1 MGSPMVWS
9 RRPCSLSLSLTPSLP
24 LPPSLPLRLSPRLPR
39 WLRPP
44 PSLLLLLTLLPLLL
58 PPAAGSAQTW
68 TVADQVTEATLDNGL
83 TVLMVPR
90 PGSDRVR
97 CVMAYRV
104 GSINE
109 APGITGI
116 SHFLEHMMFKG
127 TRKRAHENA
136 ILDAYKAAGATGVN
150 AMTGKEKT
158 EFQAT
163 LPSENLEVCLDIE
176 ADRMENA
183 VLRGFDAEREV
194 VLEERQR
201 AVNRPR
207 VLLMEQLDA
216 AFYSASP
223 YRWPTLGWSS
233 DLETI
238 TREEMEVHRELYYR
252 PGNATLV
259 LVGGLEVEATLE
271 RVRAHF
277 GGIPSRGPSPR
288 VRAREPTPD
297 HLRGLYD
304 PDFAMP
310 SIQRRVLGR
319 APGVP
324 FVQLRFHVPAIG
336 HEDTAP
342 LTVLSVLFMMPT
354 GELCRTLVE
363 ERQHADRILAHLSNL
378 MYDGAFTLQVNLREM
393 EGQPVATP
401 EEVEAGLWAFVEK
414 AQREPFDPELLQAV
428 KNQAEASVIRA
439 SRGLRL
445 ASTLADMETV
455 HEWEY
460 IDELQRRIL
469 AVTPPGPSRVAPPPE
484 GGGPTGTE
492 LAVTATF
499 SLFFWVLAVILLVSI
514 ILYYV

>member
-1 MGSPMVWS
+1 MVWS
-9 RRPCSLSLSLTPSLP
+9 RLP
-24 LPPSLPLRLSPRLPR
+24 LPLSRHLF
-39 WLRPP
+39 LI
-44 PSLLLLLTLLPLLL
+44 LLPLLL
-58 PPAAGSAQTW
+58 LPAPGSGQGW
-68 TVADQVTEATLDNGL
+68 TVADQVQEATLDNGL
-83 TVLMVPR
+83 TVLLVPR
-90 PGSDRVR
+90 PESDRVR
-97 CVMAYRV
+97 CVVAYRV

-127 TRKRAHENA
+127 TRERAHENA

-150 AMTGKEKT
+150 AVTGKEKT

-163 LPSENLEVCLDIE
+163 LPKENLEVCLDIE

-207 VLLMEQLDA
+207 VLFMEQLDA

-223 YRWPTLGWSS
+223 YGWPTLGWSS
-233 DLETI
+233 DLESI
-238 TREEMEVHRELYYR
+238 TRQEMEGHRELYYR
-252 PGNATLV
+252 PDNATLI
-259 LVGGLEVEATLE
+259 LVGGLEVEAALD

-277 GGIPSRGPSPR
+277 GSIPSRGPSPR
-288 VRAREPTPD
+288 VRTREPTQD
-297 HLRGLYD
+297 YLRGLYG
-304 PDFAMP
+304 PDFAIP

-324 FVQLRFHVPAIG
+324 FVQLRFHVPPMG
-336 HEDTAP
+336 HQDTAP

-354 GELCRTLVE
+354 GELHRTLVE
-363 ERQHADRILAHLSNL
+363 ERQHAHRILAHLSNL

-393 EGQPVATP
+393 DGQPVATP
-401 EEVEAGLWAFVEK
+401 EEVEATLWTFVEN

-445 ASTLADMETV
+445 ARTLADMETTY
-455 HEWEY
+455 EWEY
-460 IDELQRRIL
+460 LDELQRRIL
-469 AVTPPGPSRVAPPPE
+469 AVTPQDLMRVARKYLRKE
-484 GGGPTGTE
+484 NG
-492 LAVTATF
+492 LVA
-499 SLFFWVLAVILLVSI
+499 ILRRER
-514 ILYYV
+514 